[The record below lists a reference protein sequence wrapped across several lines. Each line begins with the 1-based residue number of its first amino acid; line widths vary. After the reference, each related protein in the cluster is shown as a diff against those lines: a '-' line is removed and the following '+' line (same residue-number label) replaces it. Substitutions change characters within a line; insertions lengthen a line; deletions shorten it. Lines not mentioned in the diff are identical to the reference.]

1 MRELEFAIHQML
13 REAEEGNGRYAQII
27 RQVLKEFIQEVETDQ
42 MVVETEVS
50 LAGLK
55 SHETVV
61 LTVACS

>member
-13 REAEEGNGRYAQII
+13 REAEEGNGRYARII

-50 LAGLK
+50 LAGTK
-55 SHETVV
+55 IT
-61 LTVACS
+61 